1 MENENINTENIS
13 LPENNEKEE
22 VVESQV
28 KSLYNEIPVD
38 ISMPDLLI
46 PPPAEEAKKNT
57 IQDAAAVAFKFGFIG
72 AGQGGSRIAETFYD
86 LGYRRARGY

>member
-28 KSLYNEIPVD
+28 KSLYNEPVD

-72 AGQGGSRIAETFYD
+72 AGQGGST
-86 LGYRRARGY
+86 